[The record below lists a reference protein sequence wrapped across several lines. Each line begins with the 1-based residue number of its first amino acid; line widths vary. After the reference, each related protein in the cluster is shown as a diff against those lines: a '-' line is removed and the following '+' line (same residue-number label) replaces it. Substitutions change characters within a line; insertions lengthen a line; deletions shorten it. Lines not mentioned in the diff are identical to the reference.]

1 MARTIVL
8 GTLAAAAGIWWL
20 ARAYD
25 VETSAMLGYLGGS
38 AVFVAGAIAVALGG
52 AVGVRAL
59 RRRRRR
65 GFLGSRPG
73 GAAGGQ
79 LKAGLKADR

>member
-25 VETSAMLGYLGGS
+25 VETSDMLGYLGGS

-73 GAAGGQ
+73 SAA
-79 LKAGLKADR
+79 KAGLKADR

>member
-25 VETSAMLGYLGGS
+25 VETSQMLGYLGGS
-38 AVFVAGAIAVALGG
+38 AAFVVGAIAAAVGG
-52 AVGVRAL
+52 AVGVRLL

-65 GFLGSRPG
+65 GFLGGRPG
-73 GAAGGQ
+73 SATG
-79 LKAGLKADR
+79 KTDLKADR

>member
-25 VETSAMLGYLGGS
+25 VETSQMLSYLGGS
-38 AVFVAGAIAVALGG
+38 AVFVVGAIAAAVGG
-52 AVGVRAL
+52 AVGVRLL

-65 GFLGSRPG
+65 GFLGGR
-73 GAAGGQ
+73 AGSTAG
-79 LKAGLKADR
+79 KADLKADR